1 MPTWLVSSWPSSAHA
16 NSTSQFVLQ
25 HTSTARNNQVPTWLV
40 SSSPVVSA
48 CMPLPQHWLLTN
60 TILFPCRATAKLPPG
75 WYPAAQSSAH
85 ARTGPAGGGTGA
97 CRPAPEWPPRSCATR
112 RGPETTAEVGLQ
124 ETSQAGGGR
133 GVLTRLL
140 DGGRAPADRCAQPAM
155 AAGLVAHKGG
165 GVHLTITAALQ
176 HSRGPGKQDCAP
188 QKRKQDVAAAGQA
201 GGQQEPPTSAPRCAT
216 TASRASSTA
225 RTRRGT
231 QAEVGIMR
239 FMRKPTGALQAGKA
253 PSVPP
258 FPRSPAAAPAPPA

>member
-1 MPTWLVSSWPSSAHA
+1 MAAALLRNQKRS
-16 NSTSQFVLQ
+16 
-25 HTSTARNNQVPTWLV
+25 RNNSRGGLAGNK
-40 SSSPVVSA
+40 S
-48 CMPLPQHWLLTN
+48 
-60 TILFPCRATAKLPPG
+60 G
-75 WYPAAQSSAH
+75 WW
-85 ARTGPAGGGTGA
+85 RKGGA
-97 CRPAPEWPPRSCATR
+97 D
-112 RGPETTAEVGLQ
+112 Q
-124 ETSQAGGGR
+124 
-133 GVLTRLL
+133 LL
-140 DGGRAPADRCAQPAM
+140 DGGRAPADRCAHPAM

-201 GGQQEPPTSAPRCAT
+201 GGQQEPATGAPRCAT